1 MGILRLPRVELYWTN
16 QYPLIYTKVR
26 EVMVKDRFL
35 AILRA
40 LHLNDSSLQVPMGQP
55 GYDPL
60 FKVRKL
66 LDLVTPRFEDQFNLD
81 EWVSI
86 DEAMIPFKGRLSFKQ
101 YMKDKPTKWGIKVF
115 VLADAKTGY
124 TKRIQ
129 IYTGKNQNLTTAADL
144 GLTIRVV
151 LDLMDGLEDSHIKL
165 FVDNYYTSPTL
176 FLELYLKGVN
186 ACGTAR
192 SNRAH
197 FPKRLLV
204 VKGKKIVKRGQKEY
218 GGHRRTISTKV
229 NRGYISHR
237 ASGPLLAQVWVDKRV
252 IYFLSTMH
260 CARPHVTVSRTNP
273 DGSKED
279 RACPP
284 CLPDYQRYMRGVD
297 RGDQLEGY
305 YNSGRRSVKW
315 WKRVFTYI
323 VEASILNAYVLDAY
337 RPPLDDDSDSD
348 DSSTRPPYHCRD
360 SLHFRLSLASG
371 LIGDFSNRQR
381 VGRPAVTNSMRRNWS
396 RHHLPR
402 CAPIKGKCALCTIRG
417 QRCESIQHCTVC
429 KVHLCVNRR
438 ECFYE
443 YHTLRVLC

>member
-1 MGILRLPRVELYWTN
+1 MGILRLPRLELYWTN

-40 LHLNDSSLQVPMGQP
+40 LHVNDSSLQVPMGQP

-66 LDLVTPRFEDQFNLD
+66 LDLVTARFEDQFNLA

-101 YMKDKPTKWGIKVF
+101 YKPTKWGIKVF

-129 IYTGKNQNLTTAADL
+129 IYTGKNQNLTTATDL

-151 LDLMDGLEDSHIKL
+151 LGLMAGLEGSHIQL
-165 FVDNYYTSPTL
+165 FIDNYYTSPTL
-176 FLELYLKGVN
+176 FLELYKKGVN

-192 SNRAH
+192 SNRVH
-197 FPKRLLV
+197 FPKQLLV
-204 VKGKKIVKRGQKEY
+204 VKGRRIVKYGPKIRKEHRTKYKQVTRGF
-218 GGHRRTISTKV
+218 
-229 NRGYISHR
+229 ISHR
-237 ASGPLLAQVWVDKRV
+237 ASGPLVAHVWVDKRV

-260 CARPHVTVSRTNP
+260 CAKPHVTVLRTNP
-273 DGSKED
+273 DGS
-279 RACPP
+279 RVNRNCPP
-284 CLPDYQRYMRGVD
+284 CLPDYQQFMRGVD

-337 RPPLDDDSDSD
+337 RPRPPPEDNSDSD
-348 DSSTRPPYHCRD
+348 DSSTPPPYHCRD

-371 LIGDFSNRQR
+371 LIGDFTNRKR
-381 VGRPAVTNSMRRNWS
+381 VGRPAVTNSLRRDWS
-396 RHHLPR
+396 RQHLPLAAPLPKR
-402 CAPIKGKCALCTIRG
+402 CTSCTVRG
-417 QRCESIQHCTVC
+417 QRCETIIHCMVC
-429 KVHLCVNRR
+429 KVHLCVNRSR
-438 ECFYE
+438 DCFYE